1 MVDEKKIGELMDA
14 AVGSDLDGLDFV
26 TQFDDDQIAK
36 CYNGIGPEFLPPA
49 VREKVSSHLSL
60 FAPAALI
67 HDMRYSKGDGS
78 RYRFN
83 YANWEFQV
91 NCRKLAKRAY
101 PWYSWRRYRALAV
114 ADLLVDAVCS
124 DAGWVA
130 WTTASNTNKE
140 DK

>member
-1 MVDEKKIGELMDA
+1 MTDEKKIGELLNVA
-14 AVGSDLDGLDFV
+14 IVAGLEGTDFV
-26 TQFDDDQIAK
+26 TSFGIGELAR

-60 FAPAALI
+60 FEPAALV
-67 HDMRYSKGDGS
+67 HDMRYSNGDGS

-91 NCRKLAKRAY
+91 NCRKIAKRAY

-114 ADLLVDAVCS
+114 ADILVDAVCS

-140 DK
+140 VK